1 MQRDLVVTVFDIC
14 EKCKTLQ
21 PEVIP
26 RKIGQYL
33 GTGPGNMVTCCA
45 PCRELIAN
53 EKFGQSYGY
62 C

>member
-1 MQRDLVVTVFDIC
+1 MQRELVVTVFEYC
-14 EKCKTLQ
+14 NECKTLQ

-26 RKIGQYL
+26 RKIGKYL
-33 GTGPGNMVTCCA
+33 GDYPANMVTCCA
-45 PCRELIAN
+45 PCREKIAN